1 MRIAV
6 IGTGYVGLVSGTCF
20 AELGFN
26 VTCVDQDPTKIARL
40 QGGEIPIYE
49 PGLEELVRKN
59 AQASRLH
66 FTTKLA
72 EYEINGF
79 YPAAWAS
86 VFDQG
91 LTATTINPT
100 PLTTAQRNIANWT
113 NGPGTYRARVRLTIG
128 QDRRMDSSSASPR
141 VLVVDDDPD
150 VLASL
155 ERGLRLSG
163 FEVSTAVDGAEALR
177 SATETR
183 PDAIVLDINMP
194 VLDGVSVVTALRA
207 MDNDVP
213 VCVLSARSSVDDRVA
228 GLEAGAD
235 DYLVKP
241 FNLAE
246 LVARVKALLRRRGS
260 TATFSSET
268 IQVGPLEVD
277 IPGRRARV
285 NGVDVDLTKREFDL
299 LAVLAE
305 HKTAVLSRAQLLELV
320 WGYDFAADTNV
331 VDVFIGYL
339 RRKLE
344 AGGAP
349 RLLHTVRGVGFVLR
363 TQ

>member
-1 MRIAV
+1 
-6 IGTGYVGLVSGTCF
+6 
-20 AELGFN
+20 
-26 VTCVDQDPTKIARL
+26 
-40 QGGEIPIYE
+40 
-49 PGLEELVRKN
+49 
-59 AQASRLH
+59 
-66 FTTKLA
+66 
-72 EYEINGF
+72 
-79 YPAAWAS
+79 
-86 VFDQG
+86 
-91 LTATTINPT
+91 
-100 PLTTAQRNIANWT
+100 
-113 NGPGTYRARVRLTIG
+113 
-128 QDRRMDSSSASPR
+128 MDSAASPR

-163 FEVSTAVDGAEALR
+163 FEVATAVDGAEALR

-194 VLDGVSVVTALRA
+194 VLDGVSVVTA

-241 FNLAE
+241 FVLAE

-363 TQ
+363 IQ

>member
-1 MRIAV
+1 MA
-6 IGTGYVGLVSGTCF
+6 SM
-20 AELGFN
+20 
-26 VTCVDQDPTKIARL
+26 D
-40 QGGEIPIYE
+40 
-49 PGLEELVRKN
+49 N
-59 AQASRLH
+59 AS
-66 FTTKLA
+66 
-72 EYEINGF
+72 
-79 YPAAWAS
+79 
-86 VFDQG
+86 
-91 LTATTINPT
+91 T
-100 PLTTAQRNIANWT
+100 P
-113 NGPGTYRARVRLTIG
+113 
-128 QDRRMDSSSASPR
+128 PR

-163 FEVSTAVDGAEALR
+163 FEVATAVDGAEALR
-177 SATETR
+177 SATENR

-241 FNLAE
+241 FVLAE
-246 LVARVKALLRRRGS
+246 LVARVKALLRRRGA
-260 TATFSSET
+260 TPTFSSET
-268 IQVGPLEVD
+268 IQMGPLEVD

-363 TQ
+363 IQ

>member
-1 MRIAV
+1 V
-6 IGTGYVGLVSGTCF
+6 INALQRSGIDADGSMTVESRVAGCTLCTQQTMTSVAGQTMHAASRVPAFRSGTIV
-20 AELGFN
+20 GMD
-26 VTCVDQDPTKIARL
+26 T
-40 QGGEIPIYE
+40 
-49 PGLEELVRKN
+49 
-59 AQASRLH
+59 
-66 FTTKLA
+66 
-72 EYEINGF
+72 
-79 YPAAWAS
+79 
-86 VFDQG
+86 
-91 LTATTINPT
+91 
-100 PLTTAQRNIANWT
+100 
-113 NGPGTYRARVRLTIG
+113 GT
-128 QDRRMDSSSASPR
+128 SPR
-141 VLVVDDDPD
+141 VLVVDDDAD

-163 FEVSTAVDGAEALR
+163 FDVATATDGAEALR

-241 FNLAE
+241 FVLAE
-246 LVARVKALLRRRGS
+246 LVARVRALLRRRGS

>member
-1 MRIAV
+1 
-6 IGTGYVGLVSGTCF
+6 
-20 AELGFN
+20 
-26 VTCVDQDPTKIARL
+26 
-40 QGGEIPIYE
+40 
-49 PGLEELVRKN
+49 
-59 AQASRLH
+59 
-66 FTTKLA
+66 
-72 EYEINGF
+72 
-79 YPAAWAS
+79 
-86 VFDQG
+86 
-91 LTATTINPT
+91 
-100 PLTTAQRNIANWT
+100 
-113 NGPGTYRARVRLTIG
+113 
-128 QDRRMDSSSASPR
+128 MDSTPASPR

-163 FEVSTAVDGAEALR
+163 FEVFTAVDGAEALR
-177 SATETR
+177 SASETR

-241 FNLAE
+241 FVLAE
-246 LVARVKALLRRRGS
+246 LVARVKALLRRRGA
-260 TATFSSET
+260 TATSSSET
-268 IQVGPLEVD
+268 IHMGPLEVD

-285 NGVDVDLTKREFDL
+285 NGADVDLTKREFDL

-320 WGYDFAADTNV
+320 WGYDLAAAATSSM
-331 VDVFIGYL
+331 G
-339 RRKLE
+339 
-344 AGGAP
+344 AGSVKSSMPPSAPPP
-349 RLLHTVRGVGFVLR
+349 RLANTSTFLATSVTPKLLAAYQMPPISRITCMV
-363 TQ
+363 QPA

>member
-1 MRIAV
+1 MSSMD
-6 IGTGYVGLVSGTCF
+6 TSGT
-20 AELGFN
+20 
-26 VTCVDQDPTKIARL
+26 
-40 QGGEIPIYE
+40 
-49 PGLEELVRKN
+49 
-59 AQASRLH
+59 
-66 FTTKLA
+66 
-72 EYEINGF
+72 
-79 YPAAWAS
+79 
-86 VFDQG
+86 
-91 LTATTINPT
+91 
-100 PLTTAQRNIANWT
+100 
-113 NGPGTYRARVRLTIG
+113 
-128 QDRRMDSSSASPR
+128 SPR
-141 VLVVDDDPD
+141 VLVVDDDAD

-228 GLEAGAD
+228 D

-241 FNLAE
+241 FVLAE

-260 TATFSSET
+260 TASSSSET
-268 IQVGPLEVD
+268 ITVGPLEVD

-344 AGGAP
+344 ANGGP

-363 TQ
+363 MQ

>member
-1 MRIAV
+1 MRPPQRRYRRRSRACHIH
-6 IGTGYVGLVSGTCF
+6 GTTSG
-20 AELGFN
+20 
-26 VTCVDQDPTKIARL
+26 KIA
-40 QGGEIPIYE
+40 G
-49 PGLEELVRKN
+49 
-59 AQASRLH
+59 
-66 FTTKLA
+66 
-72 EYEINGF
+72 
-79 YPAAWAS
+79 
-86 VFDQG
+86 
-91 LTATTINPT
+91 
-100 PLTTAQRNIANWT
+100 
-113 NGPGTYRARVRLTIG
+113 
-128 QDRRMDSSSASPR
+128 MDSAAASPR

-163 FEVSTAVDGAEALR
+163 FDVATAVDVAEALR
-177 SATETR
+177 GATENR

-213 VCVLSARSSVDDRVA
+213 VCVLSARSSVDDRVS

-241 FNLAE
+241 FVLAE
-246 LVARVKALLRRRGS
+246 LVARVKALLRRRGA

-268 IQVGPLEVD
+268 ITVGPL
-277 IPGRRARV
+277 
-285 NGVDVDLTKREFDL
+285 EFDL

-363 TQ
+363 MQ